1 MSRVRL
7 PSPAPISFLF
17 CCLCQKAYPLT
28 PLPKL
33 APQIYLLLSLLA
45 LGCARHVEMAPQ
57 SRLDTADLHYQQGLH
72 ALDEG
77 DVRGAQASFERA
89 RALDEN
95 YPGVAVGTA
104 LVANVQGEFFRARK
118 QIEAALHRDRSFVGA
133 YVALAQIAAS
143 EGLTRGDSPHVW
155 LEAVRRSMMQA
166 SDLAPLD
173 GSVPFRL
180 GEIEFQAGEYSA
192 ARVALQRSMALDDSP
207 WSDRSKRLLSKLQ
220 QIERSTPGST
230 LGSKIATSATV
241 TRGELAVL
249 LIEDLHVEQI
259 LAARNR
265 LEGKAPAAQQAIDAE
280 ALGIQLTWARPF
292 IERLLPLG
300 LLGMEPLPDGS
311 FAPEAPVTRAQLA
324 MIADGLLQR
333 VAGSSPSSDRY
344 TGEPSRFSDITSD
357 HYAYAAIAS
366 VVARGVMTSDPLAMS
381 FRPAAP
387 VDGAEALDVLRQLE
401 SALTGGF

>member
-1 MSRVRL
+1 MSRVRF
-7 PSPAPISFLF
+7 PSPAPIPSSSADS
-17 CCLCQKAYPLT
+17 CQKAYPLT
-28 PLPKL
+28 RLPKIAL
-33 APQIYLLLSLLA
+33 QMYLLLSLLA
-45 LGCARHVEMAPQ
+45 LGCARHGEMVPQ

-77 DVRGAQASFERA
+77 DVWAAQASFERA
-89 RALDEN
+89 RALDKD

-104 LVANVQGEFFRARK
+104 LVASAQGEFFRARK
-118 QIEAALHRDRSFVGA
+118 LIEAALHRDKSFVGA
-133 YVALAQIAAS
+133 HVALAQIAAS
-143 EGLTRGDSPHVW
+143 EGLARGDSPQVW
-155 LEAVRRSMMQA
+155 LEAVRRSMVQA
-166 SDLAPLD
+166 TKLAPLD

-180 GEIEFQAGEYSA
+180 GEVEFQAGEYAA
-192 ARVALQRSMALDDSP
+192 ARLALQRSMALDDHP
-207 WSDRSKRLLSKLQ
+207 WSDRAKTLLTKLQ

-249 LIEDLHVEQI
+249 LIEELHVEQI
-259 LAARNR
+259 LAARDR
-265 LEGKAPAAQQAIDAE
+265 LEGKAPAAQRAIDAKT
-280 ALGIQLTWARPF
+280 LGIELTWARPF

-300 LLGMEPLPDGS
+300 LRGMEPLPDGS
-311 FAPEAPVTRAQLA
+311 FAPEAPVTRSQLA

-333 VAGSSPSSDRY
+333 VAGHGPSSDRY

-366 VVARGVMTSDPLAMS
+366 VVARGVMMADPLAMS
-381 FRPAAP
+381 FRPGAA